1 MSHHHDFD
9 WIDYKLYKLSEALAD
24 WLTIRPPEETKT
36 KNEENNSD
44 ESSDKRSQWIAV
56 IVIWL
61 FAFVAIAI
69 RFSL

>member
-1 MSHHHDFD
+1 MSRRHS
-9 WIDYKLYKLSEALAD
+9 WRTDYHLYRMSLALGDLFTAK
-24 WLTIRPPEETKT
+24 PSGKT
-36 KNEENNSD
+36 PDRKNEENNSD

-61 FAFVAIAI
+61 FAFVVIAI

>member
-1 MSHHHDFD
+1 MLRHHDFD
-9 WIDYKLYKLSEALAD
+9 WADYQLYKLSEDLAD
-24 WLTIRPPEETKT
+24 LLTIRPPEETQT

-61 FAFVAIAI
+61 FAFVVIAI